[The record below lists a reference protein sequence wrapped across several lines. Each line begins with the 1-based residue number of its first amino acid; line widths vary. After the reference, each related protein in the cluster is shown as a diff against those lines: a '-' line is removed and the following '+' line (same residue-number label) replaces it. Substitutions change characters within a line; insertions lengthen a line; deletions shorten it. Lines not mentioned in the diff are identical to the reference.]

1 MKIFDRDIWE
11 EILETL
17 LRNKTRSLLTAF
29 GIFWGVFML
38 LLLMGGGNGLKSMLG
53 NVFAGFASNSCFVA
67 SSTTSEP
74 YKGFRKGRW
83 WSLENGDIDRILN
96 TCPEIEMATGCLFSR
111 GTGINGDKTV
121 NVTVK
126 GVDQNYET
134 IDNPK
139 VRHGRWLNGTD
150 LAERRKICIVGKRVA
165 QDLYGSEDES
175 IGQFLQVDGIYYR
188 IVGVS
193 GKDASGIS
201 IGGNNETT
209 VYVPIT
215 LMQRVYN
222 RGTSMDMLAFTAREG
237 YKVSDVEDKVKSTL
251 KRAHLIHPDDKQAVF
266 SINAEA
272 IFGMV
277 DNLFHGI
284 SILVWMVGLGTL
296 LSGVIGVS
304 NIMMVTIRERTTEI
318 GIRRAIGAKQRDV
331 LFQVLAESMVLTLV
345 AGTMGICMSV
355 GILQVLENAAQ
366 EDSPGSVFQISFGLA
381 IGAAIVL
388 ALLGLAAGTTPA
400 MRAMQIR
407 PVDAM
412 RDE

>member
-1 MKIFDRDIWE
+1 MKFFDRDNWE

-17 LRNKTRSLLTAF
+17 TRNKARSLLTAF

-38 LLLMGGGNGLKSMLG
+38 LVLMGGGNGLKSMLG

-67 SSTTSEP
+67 SNQTSEP

-83 WSLENGDIDRILN
+83 WSLENSDLDNVLR
-96 TCPEIEMATGCLFSR
+96 TVPEVEVVTGCLVNSSTAMF
-111 GTGINGDKTV
+111 GDKSIS
-121 NVTVK
+121 VTVK
-126 GVDQNYET
+126 GVDANYAE

-139 VRHGRWLNGTD
+139 VREGRWLNGVD
-150 LAERRKICIVGKRVA
+150 LGQRRKVCIIGKRIA
-165 QDLYGSEDES
+165 QDLFPDS
-175 IGQFLQVDGIYYR
+175 IAPVGQFLQVGGIYYR
-188 IVGVS
+188 VVGIS

-201 IGGNNETT
+201 LMGNNETSI
-209 VYVPIT
+209 YIPISM
-215 LMQRVYN
+215 MQRAYN
-222 RGTSMDMLAFTAREG
+222 RGNRLDMMAFTAREG
-237 YKVSDVEDKVKSTL
+237 YKVSEIEAKVKNVL
-251 KRAHLIHPDDKQAVF
+251 KRNHMIHPDDKQAVF
-266 SINAEA
+266 SLNAEA

-277 DNLFHGI
+277 DSLFHGI

-331 LFQVLAESMVLTLV
+331 LMQVLCESMVLTLL
-345 AGTMGICMSV
+345 AGTLGICLAV
-355 GILQVLENAAQ
+355 AVLQGLEAGAQ
-366 EDSPGSVFQISFGLA
+366 ESSPGSVFQISFSLA
-381 IGAAIVL
+381 IGAALVL
-388 ALLGLAAGTTPA
+388 AMLGLAAGTTPA
-400 MRAMQIR
+400 LRAMQIR

>member
-1 MKIFDRDIWE
+1 MKLFDRDVWE

-83 WSLENGDIDRILN
+83 WSLENGDVDRILN
-96 TCPEIEMATGCLFSR
+96 TCPEVEMVTGCLFSR
-111 GTGINGDKTV
+111 GTGIHGDKTLS
-121 NVTVK
+121 VTVK
-126 GVDQNYET
+126 GVDQNYAS

-139 VRHGRWLNGTD
+139 VRHGRWMNGSD
-150 LAERRKICIVGKRVA
+150 LAECRKVCIVGLRVA
-165 QDLYGSEDES
+165 QDLYGGEDES

-201 IGGNNETT
+201 IVGNNETA

-237 YKVSDVEDKVKSTL
+237 YLVSDAEEKVKQTL
-251 KRAHLIHPDDKQAVF
+251 KRAHTIHPDDKQAVF

-296 LSGVIGVS
+296 LAGVIGVS

-345 AGTMGICMSV
+345 AGTLGICLSV
-355 GILQVLENAAQ
+355 GILQVLENMAQ
-366 EDSPGSVFQISFGLA
+366 EDSPGSVFQISFWLGVGSA
-381 IGAAIVL
+381 VVL
-388 ALLGLAAGTTPA
+388 ALLGLAAGITPA